1 MRPPGKD
8 ENYAIQQ
15 LDNINDLY
23 NNKAKDSPLF
33 TQVWFPEW
41 FEQLQTQTVNVI
53 QDISTIEDWATNLR
67 GSLKEIK
74 ARYT

>member
-1 MRPPGKD
+1 M
-8 ENYAIQQ
+8 NQ
-15 LDNINDLY
+15 
-23 NNKAKDSPLF
+23 F
-33 TQVWFPEW
+33 TAEVDVLFPEW